1 MRQNGIVSLE
11 LERPQPELLEG
22 LRLEFGDSGRRAVEF
37 LATAHEL
44 LQVERGTAP
53 RVWCAVAY
61 CIREAMTSMLSAAVV
76 EPAATRKD
84 VSRRVVEARDSY
96 ERAASLPGED
106 ADGALGDLLARIGEL
121 DNLEGQESFNQK
133 RLIAVMS
140 ARTGA
145 EPLSSGTR
153 PVHGY
158 QDLLDRANNALH
170 GSCSGVE
177 VMHLWSECIA
187 LFRQLFIPP
196 EIRNIELEQLARIE
210 SPTTEQQEA
219 VCELLV
225 TPQNLRYF
233 FSKVASPVWLDLLTP
248 TGLLDPPDSEGVW
261 PVFAGVMRLAENHH
275 GEVTAW
281 LEQMYTRHRANPRPL
296 WDIARAALDIR
307 EPVLEMVFGA
317 VEDHPEHSGMLML
330 GDMAVQKLN
339 ATDELVERFA
349 DFALNE
355 DSFTELGHA
364 EPLMAQLS
372 GGINET
378 NALRRVQL
386 LCQKMKTVPQDSLSL
401 RSLGWRSRGYVTDQD
416 RFLGEDRFAALLS
429 CMIDSMKRA
438 WVLVPVGELLEVLE
452 SLPAVLGDRLRVW
465 TLGHAPDVAPA
476 LLVEEVKHA
485 LASRGTRGR

>member
-1 MRQNGIVSLE
+1 MDPRTRQNGIVSLE

-37 LATAHEL
+37 LATAHDL

-61 CIREAMTSMLSAAVV
+61 CIREAMTSILSAAVV

-84 VSRRVVEARDSY
+84 VSRRVVEARDIY

-153 PVHGY
+153 PVHAY

-177 VMHLWSECIA
+177 AVHLWSECIA

-233 FSKVASPVWLDLLTP
+233 FSKVASPVWLDFADADGGAGSAGFRGCL
-248 TGLLDPPDSEGVW
+248 
-261 PVFAGVMRLAENHH
+261 AGVRWSHA
-275 GEVTAW
+275 
-281 LEQMYTRHRANPRPL
+281 
-296 WDIARAALDIR
+296 
-307 EPVLEMVFGA
+307 
-317 VEDHPEHSGMLML
+317 SG
-330 GDMAVQKLN
+330 
-339 ATDELVERFA
+339 
-349 DFALNE
+349 
-355 DSFTELGHA
+355 
-364 EPLMAQLS
+364 
-372 GGINET
+372 
-378 NALRRVQL
+378 
-386 LCQKMKTVPQDSLSL
+386 
-401 RSLGWRSRGYVTDQD
+401 
-416 RFLGEDRFAALLS
+416 
-429 CMIDSMKRA
+429 
-438 WVLVPVGELLEVLE
+438 
-452 SLPAVLGDRLRVW
+452 
-465 TLGHAPDVAPA
+465 
-476 LLVEEVKHA
+476 
-485 LASRGTRGR
+485 